1 MQINSVSELCL
12 QFVHIHFHISCVH
25 ADDSFFRSLRSSEKY
40 ICYISFNIFL
50 DIVIIKCKSFFVCP
64 CLYLLENSIIKEF
77 VLVDQSC
84 LCENWAKSS

>member
-50 DIVIIKCKSFFVCP
+50 DIVIIKCKSFF
-64 CLYLLENSIIKEF
+64 CLSLSVLTRKFYYKRICVGRPKLL
-77 VLVDQSC
+77 V
-84 LCENWAKSS
+84 